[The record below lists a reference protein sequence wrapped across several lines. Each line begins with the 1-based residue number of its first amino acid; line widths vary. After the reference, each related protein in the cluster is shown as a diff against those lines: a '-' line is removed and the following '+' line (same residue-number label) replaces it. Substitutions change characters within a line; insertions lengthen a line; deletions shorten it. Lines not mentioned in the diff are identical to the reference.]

1 MAFLRVSL
9 LFAAV
14 FSLLAACS
22 EASRHAVPDAND
34 GPLVTPRTVSTLAP
48 DLTGDP
54 AEGVAARAP
63 GAKVDQPLSVPESAP
78 PPSAR
83 IGDVPEAALLAN
95 RIEGWFEDR
104 VGHRGY
110 VQTDKPLYRPGET
123 IWLRVWALRSRDLA
137 SGVEGDVQVKL
148 VSPKGAPVIE
158 KRLKGADGT
167 ANDFELPPDV
177 PGGEYKIV
185 ATAPGVSVERPIIVA
200 TYEPPRLRKK
210 LEFVRRAYG
219 PGDRVEATVTIEPS
233 TGAKYANREITA
245 LVRLDGVD
253 LPRIKTRTNADGG
266 AVVSFDLPE
275 IDGAG
280 DGILTVMAEDGGVT
294 ESVSRRIPIVLR
306 KVRLAFFPEGGA
318 LVSGL
323 ENRVYFEARTPLEK
337 PADVTGRI
345 VDDLGNPVARFET
358 YHLGLG
364 RLAFQPASG
373 RRYFAEVTKPV
384 GVTERFALPLAQDDG
399 CTLRTY
405 DDFDGVRKELRVA
418 VSCTEPRQVVVAAT
432 LREQPFDTAAVFVT
446 PGAPSVVW
454 LSAKDEA
461 LARAQGIARVT
472 LFDDAMKPLA
482 ERVVFRN
489 RRGGLQVEVSPNRNR
504 YAPRDQV
511 SLAVTTR
518 DASGKPVSA
527 ELALSVVD
535 DTVTSF
541 ADDKTAHLLS
551 RVLLESDLPGQIE
564 EPNVFLD
571 PKEEKG
577 AFAMELLMGT
587 RGYRKFEWQPVMS
600 VEPDARKREE
610 ARQLAAKERAQ
621 RERERLE
628 RQRRVRK
635 MVREEAAMGARNLPM
650 AAQLQAEMMPPP
662 RPMPIPAPRPVPM
675 PIEPP
680 RLPREPVVRPG
691 LPRPPPVME
700 DIVDRDWAGKPA
712 PALVPAEYAPVRV
725 FRVPEYKATET
736 FTGLR
741 SDFRETIYW
750 APSVK
755 TGKDGQATVTFPTSD
770 ALTTFRVFTEGV
782 GGGLA
787 GRDETTFESSLPFGL
802 HAKLPQEVSEGDRI
816 LLPVTLSNERKEGLD
831 VTLAST
837 FGDSLVPADAPAAG
851 GLLAG
856 GAKSSV
862 FIPLDV
868 KGLAPAE
875 VRFKASSGSLSDEL
889 VRTVRVTPP
898 GFPQLWQ
905 ASGTVKGKVRH
916 EIDLGQALPNASELK
931 LTLYASPLSTM
942 VGGLEGMLRQPSGCF
957 EQTSSTNYPNVMILS
972 YLREHD
978 VKDPALLERATKL
991 LDDGYKRLAGFESR
1005 NKGYEWFGG
1014 DPGHE
1019 ALTAYGL
1026 VEFADMQKVWGNV
1039 DPTMM
1044 ARTQNWLLS
1053 RRDGKGGYLR
1063 DPKALDSFGRAS
1075 PEVTNAYITW
1085 ALARTQTRGIDAEL
1099 AVQRRLAKKTKDQ
1112 YLLGLAAGTLLMT
1125 PAHRAEGQTATR
1137 RLAAMQ
1143 DKNGAFTGAE
1153 QSITR
1158 SGGANLHVETT
1169 SLAVLAMLEAG
1180 GFETE
1185 VRRSIEW
1192 LQNNRSGFGQWGAT
1206 QATVLALEAMTAYA
1220 RASRKMAGSGT
1231 VVLRVN
1237 GQVVGEQAYAA
1248 GRTDPLV
1255 FSGFGAS
1262 LVPGRNVVEIE
1273 NAGST
1278 GLPYSMAVEYRA
1290 LQPATAPD
1298 AALSL
1303 QTSLSRPSLKMAE
1316 TVRLEAKV
1324 KNVTDKGQPM
1334 SVARIGL
1341 PGGLASQTWQLKEL
1355 REKGTIAFFETRPRE
1370 VTLYFRDFAPGEEK
1384 VVPLELVAEVPGRYT
1399 APASHA
1405 YLYYTDDRKFW
1416 AAPVQVEITP

>member
-1 MAFLRVSL
+1 MAVCRPLLFLSVTVSL
-9 LFAAV
+9 LV
-14 FSLLAACS
+14 ACS
-22 EASRHAVPDAND
+22 EASRNAVPDAND
-34 GPLVTPRTVSTLAP
+34 GPSVTPLTVTAFAP
-48 DLTGDP
+48 DLTGAP
-54 AEGVAARAP
+54 GEEPRAHAP
-63 GAKVDQPLSVPESAP
+63 GARVDQPLSVPENAP

-83 IGDVPEAALLAN
+83 IGDVPEAALLSN
-95 RIEGWFEDR
+95 RIVGWFEDR

-123 IWLRVWALRSRDLA
+123 IWLRVWALQSRDLA
-137 SGVEGDVQVKL
+137 SGTTGDVHLKL
-148 VSPKGAPVIE
+148 ISPKGAPVIE
-158 KRLKGADGT
+158 KRLRGADGT
-167 ANDFELPPDV
+167 ASDFELPADV
-177 PGGEYKIV
+177 SGGEYKIV
-185 ATAPGVSVERPIIVA
+185 ATASGITVERPIVVA
-200 TYEPPRLRKK
+200 TYEPPRLRQK

-233 TGAKYANREITA
+233 TGAKYANREIRA

-253 LPRIKTRTNADGG
+253 LPRVKARTNADGG
-266 AVVSFDLPE
+266 AVVSFELPAT

-323 ENRVYFEARTPLEK
+323 DNRVYFEARTPLDK
-337 PADVTGRI
+337 PADVSGRI
-345 VDDLGNPVARFET
+345 VDDLGNAVAIFET

-364 RLAFQPASG
+364 RLSFLPASG

-384 GVTERFALPLAQDDG
+384 GVTERFALPLAQEDG

-405 DDFDGVRKELRVA
+405 DDFDGSRKEMRVA
-418 VSCTEPRQVVVAAT
+418 VSCTEPRKVVLAAT
-432 LREQPFDTAAVFVT
+432 LREQPFDTAAVSVT
-446 PGAPSVVW
+446 PGSPSVVW
-454 LSAKDEA
+454 LSPKDQA
-461 LARAQGIARVT
+461 MARAQGVARIT
-472 LFDDAMKPLA
+472 LFDAAMNPLA
-482 ERVVFRN
+482 ERVIFRN
-489 RRGGLQVEVSPNRNR
+489 RRGGLQVEVSPDKTR
-504 YAPRDQV
+504 YAPRDAV
-511 SLAVTTR
+511 TLAVTTR
-518 DASGKPVSA
+518 DALGEPVSA
-527 ELALSVVD
+527 EVALSVVD
-535 DTVTSF
+535 DTVTSY

-551 RVLLESDLPGQIE
+551 RVLLESDLPGEIE
-564 EPNVFLD
+564 EPNVFFD

-577 AFAMELLMGT
+577 AYAMELLMGT
-587 RGYRKFEWQPVMS
+587 RGYRRFEWQPVMR
-600 VEPDARKREE
+600 VEPDAGKREE
-610 ARQLAAKERAQ
+610 ARQLAAKER
-621 RERERLE
+621 ERLE
-628 RQRRVRK
+628 RERREWQRRVQK
-635 MVREEAAMGARNLPM
+635 NMREEAAMVGAM
-650 AAQLQAEMMPPP
+650 DQALAVEMRP
-662 RPMPIPAPRPVPM
+662 RPMPVPPRPVPLPAAPPM
-675 PIEPP
+675 LPAEPP
-680 RLPREPVVRPG
+680 VFKPVPF
-691 LPRPPPVME
+691 PRPPPVLE
-700 DIVDRDWAGKPA
+700 DIADRDWAGKRA
-712 PALVPAEYAPVRV
+712 PDVVAYAPVRV
-725 FRVPEYKATET
+725 FRVPEYKSTDT
-736 FTGLR
+736 FTGPR

-755 TGKDGQATVTFPTSD
+755 TGKDGKATVTFPTSD

-782 GGGLA
+782 GAGLA
-787 GRDETTFESSLPFGL
+787 GRTETTFESSLPFGL

-816 LLPVTLSNERKEGLD
+816 LLPVTLSNERTSGLD

-837 FGDSLVPADAPAAG
+837 FGESLVPAEAVVVGGHLGAG
-851 GLLAG
+851 K
-856 GAKSSV
+856 KSSV

-875 VRFKASSGSLSDEL
+875 VRFLATAGSLSDEL

-898 GFPQLWQ
+898 GFPQLWE

-916 EIDLGQALPNASELK
+916 EIDLGQALPNASDLK

-942 VGGLEGMLRQPSGCF
+942 VGGLDGMLRQPSGCF

-991 LDDGYKRLAGFESR
+991 IDDGYKRLAGFESA

-1039 DPTMM
+1039 DPTMI
-1044 ARTQNWLLS
+1044 ARTQKWLMS
-1053 RRDGKGGYLR
+1053 RRDGQGGYLR

-1085 ALARTQTRGIDAEL
+1085 ALARTRTPGLDTEL
-1099 AVQRRLAKKTKDQ
+1099 AVQQKLAKETKDA
-1112 YLLGLAAGTLLMT
+1112 YLLGLAAGTLLVT
-1125 PAHRAEGQTATR
+1125 NGHRAEGLTAAK

-1143 DKNGAFTGAE
+1143 EKDGAFTRADH
-1153 QSITR
+1153 SITR
-1158 SGGANLHVETT
+1158 SGGTNLHVETT
-1169 SLAVLAMLEAG
+1169 SLAALALMEAG
-1180 GFETE
+1180 GFDTE
-1185 VRRSIEW
+1185 VRRAIEW

-1206 QATVLALEAMTAYA
+1206 QATVLALEALTAYA
-1220 RASRKMAGSGT
+1220 RASRKIASSGT

-1248 GRTDPLV
+1248 GRSDPLV
-1255 FSGFGAS
+1255 FGGFGAS
-1262 LVPGRNVVEIE
+1262 LRPGKNVVEIE
-1273 NAGST
+1273 NVGAT
-1278 GLPYSMAVEYRA
+1278 ELPYSMAVEYRA

-1303 QTSLSRPSLKMAE
+1303 QTSLSQTSLKMAE

-1334 SVARIGL
+1334 SIARIGL

-1355 REKGTIAFFETRPRE
+1355 REKGAIAFFETRPRE
-1370 VTLYFRDFAPGEEK
+1370 VTLYFRDFKPGEEK

-1399 APASHA
+1399 APASNA
-1405 YLYYTDDRKFW
+1405 YLYYTDDLKSW
-1416 AAPVQVEITP
+1416 AAPVAVEITP